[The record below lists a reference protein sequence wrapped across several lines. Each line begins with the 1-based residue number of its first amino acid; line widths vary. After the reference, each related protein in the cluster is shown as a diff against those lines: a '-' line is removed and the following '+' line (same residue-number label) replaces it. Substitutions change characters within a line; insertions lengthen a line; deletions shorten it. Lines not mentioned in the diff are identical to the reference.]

1 MSTPSDVTY
10 LSKPVVMCSF
20 ASYFIVS
27 SISHSFMIAYDSFH
41 LLKSSKLN
49 AGSSILKKL
58 QIIIINILNYNKHG
72 VLGFWGYLVADGSDR
87 SLPSLLSP

>member
-41 LLKSSKLN
+41 LLKSSRLN

-58 QIIIINILNYNKHG
+58 HLFEHDEPGGYDAPGFTLIRNNYSN
-72 VLGFWGYLVADGSDR
+72 
-87 SLPSLLSP
+87 

>member
-41 LLKSSKLN
+41 LLKSSRLN

-58 QIIIINILNYNKHG
+58 QIIIINILNFNK
-72 VLGFWGYLVADGSDR
+72 LGFWGFGVWL
-87 SLPSLLSP
+87 